1 MELVK
6 TGKFK
11 DVYKLPDGNYLLKF
25 KDTVPERLT
34 CESEPCGSSVTGPV
48 AGTGSGA
55 LKMSVYFFDLVK
67 NANIPTHFISA
78 DLLKNEMIVQPAKL
92 FGNGLRFVLRYKAAG
107 CFIRRFGAYS
117 KEGDALPKI
126 FEVTL
131 KDDARENPPAAKE
144 ILMALNLLSHS
155 QFDEIHDKTV
165 RICDIVYEDL
175 KNRGLELFDIKVE
188 FGIADGKIALIDEI
202 SARNMRVFKDGK
214 RLDSLAISGLF

>member
-25 KDTVPERLT
+25 KDTVPQRLT
-34 CESEPCGSSVTGPV
+34 CESETCGGSVTGPV
-48 AGTGSGA
+48 EGTGANA

-78 DLLKNEMIVQPAKL
+78 DLSKNEMIVQPAKL
-92 FGNGLRFVLRYKAAG
+92 FGNGLKFVLRYKAEG

-117 KEGDALPKI
+117 KEGDPLPKI
-126 FEVTL
+126 FEVIL
-131 KDDARENPPAAKE
+131 KDDARGNPPAAKE

-188 FGIADGKIALIDEI
+188 FGIADGKVALIDEI
-202 SARNMRVFKDGK
+202 SARNMRVFKDSK
-214 RLDSLAISGLF
+214 KLDSLTISGLF